1 MIKSILGRDQFKLIY
16 SKPFQSLTVNAVKAI
31 AMFVLIKILAVYGGP
46 ISLASFANF
55 QNLIGLMLISA
66 TLSLQ
71 TGLTIETAKNTSY
84 QEPLITCISILFL
97 LIPFILLAVYT
108 FLDSLM
114 LANDLLSA
122 DRYFFYL
129 MILILPVSANSLLV
143 ASEVGR
149 QRYSNILVNYVL
161 VGIFPFVAFVFAND
175 DFLGK
180 IIAGLCFGN
189 WVGAIFLC
197 GRIGVAPALF
207 FKFKA
212 NKKLVVSMLR
222 YGAMSAVIGILTAIG
237 AFTMRQYLSE
247 DVGIEAAGHWEA
259 LFKIGVLFQFAI
271 GAPLISTG
279 LPLMVHALKVGS
291 KDIIS
296 LLIGR
301 IKALLILA
309 ALSITISWLL
319 ADWIIVFLF
328 SEDFLPI
335 SEFIVLMLLSESFRA
350 LSGIFIL
357 APLANQ
363 QFGIIVLTY
372 IFSTISILVGLYL
385 LSAFSLLTLA
395 NVSWLYLGASFVHVI
410 FTCAWILLWLQKRSE
425 KHLDTIA

>member
-16 SKPFQSLTVNAVKAI
+16 SKPLQSLTVNAVKAI
-31 AMFVLIKILAVYGGP
+31 MMFALIKVLAVYGGP
-46 ISLASFANF
+46 TSLASFANF
-55 QNLIGLMLISA
+55 QNLVGLMLVLG

-97 LIPFILLAVYT
+97 LMPFVLLAVYAS
-108 FLDSLM
+108 LDSFM
-114 LANDLLSA
+114 LADDLLSA
-122 DRYFFYL
+122 NRYFL
-129 MILILPVSANSLLV
+129 SLTILILPFSANSLLV

-161 VGIFPFVAFVFAND
+161 VGIFPFVTFAFAND
-175 DFLGK
+175 DYLGK
-180 IIAGLCFGN
+180 IITGLCFGN

-207 FKFKA
+207 FKLKA

-222 YGAMSAVIGILTAIG
+222 YSAMSGVIGILTGIT

-247 DVGIEAAGHWEA
+247 DVSIEAAGHWEA
-259 LFKIGVLFQFAI
+259 LFKLGVLFQFTIA
-271 GAPLISTG
+271 APLISTG

-296 LLIGR
+296 LMIGR

-319 ADWIIVFLF
+319 ADWIVLLVF

-335 SEFIVLMLLSESFRA
+335 SQLIVLMLFSESFRA
-350 LSGIFIL
+350 LGGIFIL
-357 APLANQ
+357 APLANKQ
-363 QFGIIVLTY
+363 LGIILLTY
-372 IFSTISILVGLYL
+372 IISTICILVGLYL

-395 NVSWLYLGASFVHVI
+395 NVTLLYLGASFVHVI
-410 FTCAWILLWLQKRSE
+410 FTFAWILLWLQKRSE